1 MRGFMLMV
9 NYEGVM
15 TTLRTARLFRIRI
28 LPILAAVGLCF
39 CGIATVHAQNQSSA
53 ISRGFE
59 TKETEVVQGAL
70 VSTTRN
76 GSAIVEL
83 ADIGSADR
91 LAGVISEAS
100 LVELSDTAQG
110 EVQVTLSGTTQA
122 LVTDLNGDIRAGDKI
137 TASPLRGVGMLATE
151 DTQIVGTAQSAF
163 VVKNGK
169 TRTIT
174 DKSGQKHTV
183 NVGYIPLLVGISY
196 YAAPTSQFVPPFL
209 QSLANSIAGRP
220 VSLMRI
226 LLSCL
231 LLLLAFGSIFVLIY
245 TSVRSGLISLGRNPL
260 AASAI
265 QRSLIGVVIVILLV
279 VVLSLVGVYL
289 ILTT

>member
-1 MRGFMLMV
+1 
-9 NYEGVM
+9 M
-15 TTLRTARLFRIRI
+15 TTLRMARLFRTRI
-28 LPILAAVGLCF
+28 LPILTVAGLCF
-39 CGIATVHAQNQSSA
+39 YGVATTVSAQSQSSA

-59 TKETEVVQGAL
+59 TKETEVIQGAL
-70 VSTTRN
+70 VSTAKN

-83 ADIGSADR
+83 ADTGSADR

-100 LVELSDTAQG
+100 LVELSDTVQG

-137 TASPLRGVGMLATE
+137 TASPVRGVGMLATE

-163 VVKNGK
+163 TTKNSKTKIITDKNGK
-169 TRTIT
+169 
-174 DKSGQKHTV
+174 KHTV
-183 NVGYIPLLVGISY
+183 HIGYIPLLIGISY

-245 TSVRSGLISLGRNPL
+245 TAVRSGIISLGRNPL